1 MPINAKCSCGRE
13 VNAPD
18 AMAGKTVKCPQCKGP
33 LKIPGGSAAEDDIPV
48 ILLKKNR
55 ENSGSVKPAKPK
67 RSRKSDNSAAI
78 IGIAVGVVVLLLLG
92 GGVAWWTMSG
102 GIATGPGGGASA
114 QGGAVVAPEP
124 GTLAAAIN
132 AEKETDETKLI
143 PGDSK
148 AVISFQVGPMLEAPL
163 FKTILESIGFDE
175 AVKEMQVSLKIKPSD
190 IRKIHMV
197 LNTNEITRMAAE
209 AAAARQGNGQKPPG
223 NAQPIRPGTGSL
235 PVRQDGTQYTSILT
249 EDAGNDGVQ
258 VAQVMP
264 LYPAQMQPGMQG
276 GSTPPGS
283 MTPPGAMPG
292 MGGPGMGASGGG
304 PPAQEAPFVVII
316 SLAAPVVLEPVPST
330 ITVVASPVANAP
342 GKTYLAQGFVLHA
355 CPGNQTL
362 VYGQQK
368 YVELLLKSKSSTT
381 TGTAVKKL
389 RELLSKTENHMV
401 MVASAEMSDA
411 DRTAAVASLGPKFNY
426 AGPLIE
432 AKTWSL
438 VGNTTE
444 DVNFELSGQYP
455 DDAKAKL
462 ALDAATRLN
471 KENNTLQTRLG
482 LMAFSAMAGPQGG
495 KAISLLTDAMS
506 QFKPVQEGDQVK
518 LAASLKGTKLKALI
532 PPGMTL
538 PKASN
543 GTPSGSAAMSG
554 AAPPSGGSSSNTGL
568 FSGGSGGGGAVQ
580 AVRGAVARAAGQAE
594 MKQIGLALQAY
605 TSENNGLPPAAIVGP
620 DGKRLLSW
628 RVALLPYMEQ
638 GNLHKQF
645 HLNEAWDSPHN
656 IQLLKNMPKQF
667 GGDNS
672 TGMTAVRVFVGGG
685 AAFEWNRKVGLNEF
699 SDGTSNTALLADA
712 ASGVEWTKP
721 DELEFNASSIPQ
733 LGQAGQTTVNVLFAD
748 GAVKRVPKNFSPA
761 EWKGIITR
769 SGGESVQL
777 P

>member
-18 AMAGKTVKCPQCKGP
+18 AMAGKTVKCPQCKAP

-55 ENSGSVKPAKPK
+55 ENSGSVKAAKPK
-67 RSRKSDNSAAI
+67 RSRKSDNSGAI
-78 IGIAVGVVVLLLLG
+78 IGIAVGVVALLLVG
-92 GGVAWWTMSG
+92 GGVAWWMMSG
-102 GIATGPGGGASA
+102 GTATGPGGGASA

-148 AVISFQVGPMLEAPL
+148 AVISFQVGPMLQAPL
-163 FKTILESIGFDE
+163 FKTMLESIGFDE
-175 AVKEMQVSLKIKPSD
+175 AVKEMQASLKIKPSD
-190 IRKIHMV
+190 IRKMHMV

-223 NAQPIRPGTGSL
+223 NAQPIRPGTGAL
-235 PVRQDGTQYTSILT
+235 PVRQDGTQYTSTLA
-249 EDAGNDGVQ
+249 EDSGKDGIQ

-276 GSTPPGS
+276 SSTPPS

-292 MGGPGMGASGGG
+292 MSGPGMGAPGGG

-316 SLAAPVVLEPVPST
+316 SLAAPVVLEPLPST

-342 GKTYLAQGFVLHA
+342 GKTYLAQGFILHA

-368 YVELLLKSKSSTT
+368 YVELLLKSKSSSA
-381 TGTAVKKL
+381 GTAVKKL
-389 RELLSKTENHMV
+389 RDLLSKPENHMV

-438 VGNTTE
+438 VGSATE

-462 ALDAATRLN
+462 ALDAANRLN

-482 LMAFSAMAGPQGG
+482 LMAFSAVAGPQGG

-518 LAASLKGTKLKALI
+518 LAASLKGAKLKALI
-532 PPGMTL
+532 PPGTTL
-538 PKASN
+538 PKASI
-543 GTPSGSAAMSG
+543 GTPSGSASMSG
-554 AAPPSGGSSSNTGL
+554 ATPPSGGSSSNTGL

-594 MKQIGLALQAY
+594 MKQIGLALLAY

-628 RVALLPYMEQ
+628 RVALLPYLEQ

-656 IQLLKNMPKQF
+656 IQLLKSMPRQF

-685 AAFEWNRKVGLNEF
+685 AAFEWNRKVGLTEI

-721 DELEFNASSIPQ
+721 DELEFNASSLPQ

-748 GAVKRVPKNFSPA
+748 GAVKRVPKNLSPA
-761 EWKGIITR
+761 DWKGIITR
-769 SGGESVQL
+769 GGGELVQL

>member
-190 IRKIHMV
+190 IRKMHMV